1 MRRPS
6 LLTLMVLCMVI
17 FAASAGMAVE
27 KFSVDGIDVI
37 VKYNPANEIIAAHV
51 YVKGGIA
58 YYGPERAGIETIL
71 YRSALEGTE
80 NYPKDKLRSE
90 LARMGTAIGSN
101 ASHDYT
107 SVTMQ
112 CLKRH
117 LDESW
122 NIFADVIA
130 RPLCAEADVKL
141 VKERQQN
148 DIRQTYADPD
158 GYARLLSDALF
169 YRGHPYAVSP
179 TGTEESIGVLNSASL
194 VEYLRQEVTKARM
207 LVVFVG
213 DVDKAAATRLVRDGL
228 GSLPAGTYQA
238 PVLPVPGG
246 AAAVEHKVEA
256 RELPT
261 NYVRGYFPAPSP
273 DNVEDAIPMFV
284 GLDILRDRLFEEV
297 RTKRNLTYAVSSSMA
312 NRRNNYGLLYVT
324 SGDITQAVSVML
336 DEVAKMQ
343 NEPVPE
349 KDLHDK
355 IKVLTTETLM
365 GEQTN
370 GSQASTLAMQ
380 ELVGRGFEMAD
391 QRMELIRKVTSAE
404 IQRVMKKYVN
414 GTNFTVLG
422 DTTAAQKMLDAVAVR

>member
-6 LLTLMVLCMVI
+6 LLTIMVLCMVM
-17 FAASAGMAVE
+17 FTASAGLAVE

-37 VKYNPANEIIAAHV
+37 VKYNPANEIIAAHF
-51 YVKGGIA
+51 YLKGGIA
-58 YYGPERAGIETIL
+58 YYGTERAGIETVL
-71 YRSALEGTE
+71 YRSALEGTQ
-80 NYPKDKLRSE
+80 NYPKDKLRSD

-130 RPLCAEADVKL
+130 RPLCEEADVKL

-148 DIRQTYADPD
+148 DIRQTHADPD
-158 GYARLLSDALF
+158 GYARLLSDALY

-179 TGTEESIGVLNSASL
+179 TGTEESIGAITSASL
-194 VEYLRQEVTKARM
+194 LEYLKQNVTKARI

-213 DVDKAAATRLVRDGL
+213 DVDKATATRLVHEGL

-238 PVLPVPGG
+238 PTLPTPGG
-246 AAAVEHKVEA
+246 ATAAENKVEA

-261 NYVRGYFPAPSP
+261 NYVRGYFPTPSP
-273 DNVEDAIPMFV
+273 DNVVDAIPMFV

-343 NEPVPE
+343 NEPVPA

-380 ELVGRGFEMAD
+380 ELVGQGFEMVD
-391 QRMELIRKVTSAE
+391 RRIELIQKVTPAD
-404 IQRVMKKYVN
+404 IQRVMKKYAN
-414 GTNFTVLG
+414 GFNFTVLG
-422 DTTAAQKMLDAVAVR
+422 DTTEAQKMLDAIAVR